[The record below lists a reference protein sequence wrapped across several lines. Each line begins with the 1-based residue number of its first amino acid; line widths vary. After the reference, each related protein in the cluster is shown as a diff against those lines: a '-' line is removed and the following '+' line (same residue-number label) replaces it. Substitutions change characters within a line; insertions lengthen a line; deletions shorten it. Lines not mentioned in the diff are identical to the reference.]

1 MMIFKSGTFGK
12 QLSLGDI
19 MRMGSREGIRRRG
32 REMRAL
38 SLSLSYE
45 DIVRRWPAA
54 SQEEGSHQELN
65 LPTSYL
71 GLPAARTVTSKF
83 AV

>member
-1 MMIFKSGTFGK
+1 MRIGSLEGSSALMI
-12 QLSLGDI
+12 
-19 MRMGSREGIRRRG
+19 RRG

-38 SLSLSYE
+38 SLSPSLSWE

-65 LPTSYL
+65 LLASYL
-71 GLPAARTVTSKF
+71 GRPATRTVRNKC
-83 AV
+83 VV